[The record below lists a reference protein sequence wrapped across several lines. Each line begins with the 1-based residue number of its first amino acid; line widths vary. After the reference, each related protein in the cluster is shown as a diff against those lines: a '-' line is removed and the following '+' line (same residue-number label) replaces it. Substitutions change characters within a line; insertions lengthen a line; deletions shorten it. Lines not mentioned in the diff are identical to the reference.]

1 MRGNPSLYPQTPTS
15 PWMAWALRLVLVLW
29 VLQLAWL
36 AWHLREESADLGQ
49 RLWGQTWGEAVR
61 RDDPFYAWLLEAQRR
76 LPPEAVYV
84 FLDNYEAGKEIEARY
99 HLFPREHLLVLP
111 GAPPSLFFYTLR
123 QHQASHLLV
132 RDGQRPPGPG
142 LHAALDLGAV
152 EPLKLPGPGA
162 VYRVHPE
169 RFTGGFYD

>member
-15 PWMAWALRLVLVLW
+15 PWMAWALRLILVLW

-36 AWHLREESADLGQ
+36 AWHLRQEPADLGQ

-61 RDDPFYAWLLEAQRR
+61 RDDPFYRWLVDVQPR

-99 HLFPREHLLVLP
+99 HLFPRQHLLILP
-111 GAPPSLFFYTLR
+111 ASPPSLVFHTLKE
-123 QHQASHLLV
+123 HQASFIL
-132 RDGQRPPGPG
+132 RREAQGPPGLG
-142 LHAALDLGAV
+142 LKALLDLGAAQ
-152 EPLKLPGPGA
+152 PLNLPGKGQVLRLNPQLI
-162 VYRVHPE
+162 
-169 RFTGGFYD
+169 TGGFYD